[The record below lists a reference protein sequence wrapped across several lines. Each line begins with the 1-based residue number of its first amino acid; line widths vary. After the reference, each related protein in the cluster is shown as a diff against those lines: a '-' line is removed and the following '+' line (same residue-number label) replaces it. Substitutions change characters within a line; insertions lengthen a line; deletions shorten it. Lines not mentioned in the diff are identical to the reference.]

1 MNVIFL
7 RADDIASDFMLAGVE
22 GVQCIHGDRLVKCYL
37 ITQNFCDTLILQI
50 SRCFQNR
57 EIEMS
62 RKQKCRE
69 NLLQRKLSDVILK
82 LSNFQL
88 RLLRNVI

>member
-22 GVQCIHGDRLVKCYL
+22 GVQCIHGDRLVNCYL
-37 ITQNFCDTLILQI
+37 ITQNRDTLILQI

-82 LSNFQL
+82 LNNFQL